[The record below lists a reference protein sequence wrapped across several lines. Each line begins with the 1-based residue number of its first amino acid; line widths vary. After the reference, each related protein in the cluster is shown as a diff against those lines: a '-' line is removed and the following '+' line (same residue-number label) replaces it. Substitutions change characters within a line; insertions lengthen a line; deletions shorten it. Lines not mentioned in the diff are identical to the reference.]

1 MNVFCVNKS
10 HKDFKKLSKELD
22 IHEDQL
28 NDIIYKYENDNQVD
42 TFPSK
47 EYIENQL
54 RGDNPVTSQD
64 QYGIWLNKYSEPK
77 VFDSKEEANSYI
89 EEAKRFFPA
98 KEAIV
103 IKRKVNGQ
111 IEVTIGKPYVVET
124 NIASLLSRSFNSRIN
139 ILTPKRFILAGR
151 EGYKF
156 SEYLKKSRG
165 VYPKTF
171 KTWYN
176 GQQVTL
182 EKSNTN
188 KRSRKYN
195 VLGVNGEVIAEK
207 LPLYT
212 EEEYKTLQKRIAEN
226 RNKFKPYREGRS
238 LQFKAF
244 LSKPSKGLFKYA
256 AKTWLSEALE
266 TSGIPIDY
274 KIIDSFI
281 EKFSDSFWENVVT
294 YILNPRYN
302 MGRSMKDGIFG
313 EMTTLDPTFSG
324 WVWNPTIP
332 KQGLIEELEKRFN
345 IKIDGKELFGVSINR
360 ALKYN
365 DLKKS
370 LIKYLRNKLHF
381 TENQCIEAYA
391 KIKDLTV
398 EEAKKYIQ
406 QIKNEQFE
414 DSSIGNSRILD
425 EVRSAPLI
433 LAFEEIQDSYDK
445 KFEDYLKQKGI
456 KIPKGVANIIFNREI
471 FAGEDTRVNRLATI
485 FHEPFHALE
494 ILAGNTPQMQKIYTT
509 LAALLSTKYG
519 KELLD
524 SIEKFNTVYKTE
536 DLNSEILA
544 NIFSLIMLPEEYRKS
559 FVNQNENNEF
569 LGVHIA
575 KKINELWSRPSTQ
588 KYLATTTTKEE
599 KFVLN
604 TVTTEEKEVL
614 PLLKRIWNDLID
626 ILKEYFHFV
635 DESLKFAVKT
645 KYITNNVV
653 KLVPTEKITFV
664 EKEKINEDLIQFKEA
679 LNSLTSLLQEISG
692 IEVTEE
698 TKLRESSSF
707 ASASESLS
715 KHKQYAEREAFN
727 KQLGEEN
734 TRTDIE
740 KALNNWFEWGKEHI
754 KFDEASH
761 IYYIDGKPVD
771 FSVTVYY
778 ESIYGKPNIK
788 GDYSH
793 SSAIGKTMDNF
804 YRDYFKGEDV
814 LSKDYPNL
822 NQKRKKEALVD
833 VRRLES
839 YLDKKFGVDNS
850 GKKKYKVI
858 TTEFPLAARINTPI
872 GEQTIAGTMDML
884 VIDSEGNLHIFD
896 FKAKTNT
903 IDQWNNRRNYTA
915 QLNLYKALLESINP
929 VFKGKVKSLS
939 LIWLSTFYPGIRSA
953 NYTTFKNGSVIVSD
967 GTYNN
972 VPLSEYKH
980 FMTPR
985 LSEEDSKAIIELGI
999 KEDIQGI
1006 KPSSVIPLIQKQQQH
1021 SLTSPETNVSQTQQQ
1036 VKLIQTQQEQRAQA
1050 TETQKTTEEQ
1060 IKPKQE
1066 QTETASNQTL
1076 SKEAQKHINRCQ
1088 VYKKQVEELS
1098 KSFKKSEIQTLS
1110 TSIANRVSSIISE
1123 IEENPNLI
1131 KDYFNLERS
1140 ELSETP
1146 TREEIINKIGIDNLY
1161 KAIANKYFG
1170 NVKSFSKR
1178 GKAIK
1183 IQRNFQILMLLSNP
1197 ILSKNEGI
1205 QVDFNFTKKDV
1216 EQILDS
1222 FDENDEANENSATS
1236 QESWQNNIRTVSVEN
1251 MMLPKIR
1258 RLLSNLPLIKNG
1270 EQIKDEWGIPQ
1281 TVSLREAIGTILN
1294 AIGGKARDHK
1304 QMASLLTQYI
1314 EDSKNTWL
1322 QPIVDIL
1329 NDTTGKYETEQSL
1342 LYKDF
1347 CKNSLKFSVSGKD
1360 FISHVI
1366 DSKQDYAISRIKQTF
1381 GSKLWLL
1388 QNKTDNKVNR
1398 EGLNKLSELATV
1410 NKLKTKEGIKQLY
1423 EAFGIYLSN
1432 IDAERITSLER
1443 EESLVSTL
1451 KSIVTILQ
1459 KVNEE
1464 FTPFDR
1470 NSDSGISSYLHT
1482 LLEPYVKITSE
1493 GFTSTVVSE
1502 GKRYQQFVLPSFLS
1516 KFNSIIQNSSEE
1528 ELVNWMMNTYGNVE
1542 WYKLSNTNTEDVQE
1556 SVADGW
1562 RNPILQLLAT
1572 DPNFRKNFDWTQSL
1586 GYREEKL
1593 YQFMRTMSPLQ
1604 CFKMQLNMFNA
1615 TDGRKGDVIPAWYAV
1630 PLMANKPSAEFMKLN
1645 RYRGDNYKATILGL
1659 LAPMF
1664 IKEVYRI
1671 KLVRDRKNFIKEHPE
1686 KEIQNFDERGDK
1698 FCNFEMFNDVSES
1711 SKKTIEDF
1719 IEGKA
1724 SVEEL
1729 SNMFNS
1735 EMTKY
1740 LDSRVITNS
1749 RLFGVQSTTLENFYW
1764 NNFLAKMSMEDLFLG
1779 DSAFYKNVVD
1789 KVKRSLQLHSSGQRP
1804 NTSATWNKKPVSD
1817 GKHRT
1822 IVLSSFD
1829 KIKSNI
1835 ISNLKEVFVKKATQ
1849 FTGEE
1854 RNAFEAYANSIIQQ
1868 YEEVDVTDGQA
1879 YTTISGYRKKAIM
1892 FGKWS
1897 KEAEDVYNRLK
1908 NGEFNLSDLKQIF
1921 QPLKPFQYSQTNT
1934 DLSNNGQIASNVSN
1948 TLVPSQYKTAEYLLI
1963 MADALLQGNTKNN
1976 ILKTITD
1983 IIEDTHSDD
1992 ALDGIDTVLFD
2003 SSVKEGN
2010 NAVIDISTLI
2020 KEGKTAGEI
2029 KTEINNKILGYKQDA
2044 NNPYVKVTP
2053 FEDYMIQQELPP
2065 HFKDHYQSF
2074 PTQARYL
2081 AITDLLSTFNGD
2093 EVLFTIGDKS
2103 YTVKELQQE
2112 WEKVWKE
2119 EVDYGTDKLL
2129 KELAITSGNKAERN
2143 VRLSKL
2149 LINSLL
2155 DSSKMNMETF
2165 ESILVDENGEFQMP
2179 IDDPALATTVMPL
2192 IFSAVKSRV
2201 NKQTAAGGPIVQVS
2215 SFGTSK
2221 KLNIRFKDKLGKLL
2235 PTREVWENSKNKSHE
2250 SYDDFIKENQAGVA
2264 YMEVYASVPSDEI
2277 FNAFRDKKGNIDSNA
2292 INRVNPGL
2300 LEMIGVRIPTEGKL
2314 SMWPMKIV
2322 GFLPSEAGEAIMLPE
2337 EITKITG
2344 SDFDSD
2350 KQYIIRK
2357 ALSVVERTAENKK
2370 EKVINYIL
2378 EQNKNYTR
2386 EFVEKAYD
2394 EYMENPENYKDAEDV
2409 HWEVENALSKSH
2421 IKYAARAI
2429 GDHNKRRNHIFDMMM
2444 AVLQHESVADQ
2455 LLTPQGFEQL
2465 KDLAAEINGVSDFSE
2480 LQNDPTNLTD
2490 LATYL
2495 NYYNLNKEGGQMLGI
2510 FASQKIAHAILS
2522 MDNYHL
2528 LISGLEKTPFKL
2540 GGQVYK
2546 GLIAI
2551 DPQYNKEGTLIGEI
2565 LGSCVGASAD
2575 VTKDPVLPYLGIN
2588 SYNINVFI
2596 TGVRL
2601 GIPLKPLVQ
2610 LLNHPVLKSLY
2621 AKKNNGETKSLKSL
2635 VSKELNEQ
2643 LKKAGFEREGRN
2655 SEMFMSK
2662 DALETDLTALNAF
2675 LTLIYCSE
2683 TVDALSKKTR
2693 LNSTTDSATVG
2704 PYFGDF
2710 LYKDKVLSNQVPEV
2724 YDEEGN
2730 FVDANDTFY
2739 KNHPMLEALYNA
2751 FPIIKKI
2758 FKDTSLG
2765 SQLNTILEEGLRT
2778 TGVEILKNQGLATKF
2793 IKFYQSQLLFYLNQ
2807 SDPNKGISI
2816 KKVADGYYDTFAKNF
2831 NKIKESYKDNQLI
2844 KTIEIETNNNTGET
2858 TLLIPNLDDLG
2869 REEVNA
2875 LRAAWEDLAVEAPEV
2890 ARDLF
2895 EWNAV
2900 KGGLTFNPNTFVH
2913 LAGNN
2918 VRSLIPGYKE
2928 AFAGNAD
2935 FNISR
2940 IYDDFIV
2947 KYWRQLMLPR
2957 LTPKIIA
2964 EKSYKYVTDG
2974 EYLYKL
2980 NDSGEYREVNTNIP
2994 VYQQLS
3000 ELMDENKSESQ
3011 EGMDYQDD
3019 VYQQEDTE
3027 ISDNAIAIDALDS
3040 SIREERS
3047 NYQKYNKDVKDH
3059 IEMTEEEKENLN
3071 DELDEYC

>member
-28 NDIIYKYENDNQVD
+28 DDIIYKYENDNQVD
-42 TFPSK
+42 AFPSK
-47 EYIENQL
+47 EYIENVL
-54 RGDNPVTSQD
+54 RGDNPITSQD

-89 EEAKRFFPA
+89 EEAKRFFPG

-103 IKRKVNGQ
+103 VKTKNNGQ
-111 IEVTIGKPYVVET
+111 LEISVGRPYVVET

-139 ILTPKRFILAGR
+139 ILTPKRFILVGR
-151 EGYKF
+151 EGYNF

-182 EKSNTN
+182 EKANTN

-226 RNKFKPYREGRS
+226 KNKFKPYREGRS
-238 LQFKAF
+238 IQFKAF

-274 KIIDSFI
+274 KIIDFFV

-313 EMTTLDPTFSG
+313 EMTTLDPTSSG

-345 IKIDGKELFGVSINR
+345 VKIDGKELFGVSLNR

-370 LIKYLRNKLHF
+370 LIGYLRTKVHF

-406 QIKNEQFE
+406 QIKKEQFE
-414 DSSIGNSRILD
+414 DSSIENSRIL
-425 EVRSAPLI
+425 EGVSIAPII
-433 LAFEEIQDSYDK
+433 LAFDEIQDSYNK

-509 LAALLSTKYG
+509 LADLLSTKYG

-524 SIEKFNTVYKTE
+524 SIEKFNTVYRTE

-559 FVNQNENNEF
+559 FINQNENNEF

-588 KYLATTTTKEE
+588 KYLAATTTKEE

-604 TVTTEEKEVL
+604 TVTTEEQEVL

-626 ILKEYFHFV
+626 ALKEYFRFV

-645 KYITNNVV
+645 KYITNSVV

-679 LNSLTSLLQEISG
+679 LDSLMSLLQEISG
-692 IEVTEE
+692 IEVTED
-698 TKLRESSSF
+698 TKLREPSSF
-707 ASASESLS
+707 ASASESLVQEQRQQPLPGPEI
-715 KHKQYAEREAFN
+715 KINIYAGTGENADLSNFATRPFTFQRRTFTSVEQAFQIA
-727 KQLGEEN
+727 KL
-734 TRTDIE
+734 
-740 KALNNWFEWGKEHI
+740 
-754 KFDEASH
+754 
-761 IYYIDGKPVD
+761 
-771 FSVTVYY
+771 
-778 ESIYGKPNIK
+778 
-788 GDYSH
+788 
-793 SSAIGKTMDNF
+793 
-804 YRDYFKGEDV
+804 
-814 LSKDYPNL
+814 
-822 NQKRKKEALVD
+822 EALKAQLVFFGSAPAKTAASKIDNLLEALKNSSTGAEAKKLGDTIITSRSQD
-833 VRRLES
+833 VKDIIDMFFAKGGAWDKLSLKAMKMLIKASFEQNTQALQRL
-839 YLDKKFGVDNS
+839 LATGNATLTHTQDK
-850 GKKKYKVI
+850 GKWG
-858 TTEFPLAARINTPI
+858 TEFPRLLMEVREELRGQKT
-872 GEQTIAGTMDML
+872 
-884 VIDSEGNLHIFD
+884 
-896 FKAKTNT
+896 KA
-903 IDQWNNRRNYTA
+903 
-915 QLNLYKALLESINP
+915 SI
-929 VFKGKVKSLS
+929 
-939 LIWLSTFYPGIRSA
+939 
-953 NYTTFKNGSVIVSD
+953 
-967 GTYNN
+967 
-972 VPLSEYKH
+972 
-980 FMTPR
+980 
-985 LSEEDSKAIIELGI
+985 
-999 KEDIQGI
+999 
-1006 KPSSVIPLIQKQQQH
+1006 
-1021 SLTSPETNVSQTQQQ
+1021 SQIQQQ
-1036 VKLIQTQQEQRAQA
+1036 VKPIQTQQEQNAQA
-1050 TETQKTTEEQ
+1050 TETQKTIEEQ
-1060 IKPKQE
+1060 VKPKQD
-1066 QTETASNQTL
+1066 ETASNQTL
-1076 SKEAQKHINRCQ
+1076 SKEAQRHINRCQ
-1088 VYKKQVEELS
+1088 VYKKQVDELS
-1098 KSFKKSEIQTLS
+1098 QSFKKSEIQTLS

-1123 IEENPNLI
+1123 LEENPNLI

-1161 KAIANKYFG
+1161 RAIANKYFG
-1170 NVKSFSKR
+1170 NVQGFLKR

-1216 EQILDS
+1216 EEILDS
-1222 FDENDEANENSATS
+1222 FNENDEANENSATS

-1294 AIGGKARDHK
+1294 AIGGKAKDHK
-1304 QMASLLTQYI
+1304 KMASLLTQYI

-1366 DSKQDYAISRIKQTF
+1366 DSKQDYAFSRIKQTF
-1381 GSKLWLL
+1381 GSKLWVL
-1388 QNKTDNKVNR
+1388 QNKTDNKVNK
-1398 EGLNKLSELATV
+1398 EELNKLLELATV

-1432 IDAERITSLER
+1432 LDAERIVSLGR
-1443 EESLVSTL
+1443 EESLVTTIRSIYAVL
-1451 KSIVTILQ
+1451 KE
-1459 KVNEE
+1459 VNEE

-1528 ELVNWMMNTYGNVE
+1528 DLVNWMMNTYGNVE
-1542 WYKLSNTNTEDVQE
+1542 WYKLSDTNDTEDIQG

-1593 YQFMRTMSPLQ
+1593 YQFMKTMSPLQ

-1615 TDGRKGDVIPAWYAV
+1615 TDGRKGDIIPAWYAV
-1630 PLMANKPSAEFMKLN
+1630 PLMANKPSAEFIKLN

-1686 KEIQNFDERGDK
+1686 KEIQNFDKRGDK

-1711 SKKTIEDF
+1711 SKKIIEDF

-1740 LDSRVITNS
+1740 LDSRVTTNS
-1749 RLFGVQSTTLENFYW
+1749 MLLSIQSTALENFYW

-1789 KVKRSLQLHSSGQRP
+1789 KVKRALQLHSSGQRP
-1804 NTSATWNKKPVSD
+1804 NTSATWNKKLVSD
-1817 GKHRT
+1817 GKHRA
-1822 IVLSSFD
+1822 IVLSSF
-1829 KIKSNI
+1829 KEIKSNI
-1835 ISNLKEVFVKKATQ
+1835 ISNLKEVFAKRAAQ
-1849 FTGEE
+1849 FTGED
-1854 RNAFEAYANSIIQQ
+1854 RNAFEAYADSIIKQ

-1897 KEAEDVYNRLK
+1897 REAEEVYNKLK
-1908 NGEFNLSDLKQIF
+1908 NGEVNLSVLKQIF

-1934 DLSNNGQIASNVSN
+1934 DLSNNGQIASNVSS

-1963 MADALLQGNTKNN
+1963 MADALLQGKEKNN
-1976 ILKTITD
+1976 ILKAITD
-1983 IIEDTHSDD
+1983 LIEDTHSGD

-2010 NAVIDISTLI
+2010 SAVIDISTLI

-2029 KTEINNKILGYKQDA
+2029 KTEINNKIFGYKQND

-2081 AITDLLSTFNGD
+2081 AITDLLSNFNGE

-2129 KELAITSGNKAERN
+2129 KELAINSGNKAERN

-2149 LINSLL
+2149 LVNSLL

-2221 KLNIRFKDKLGKLL
+2221 KLNIRFKDKSGKLL
-2235 PTREVWENSKNKSHE
+2235 LTREGWENSKNKSHE
-2250 SYDDFIKENQAGVA
+2250 SYDDYIKENQAGVA
-2264 YMEVYASVPSDEI
+2264 YMEVYASVPSEEI
-2277 FNAFRDKKGNIDSNA
+2277 FNTFRDKKGNIDINA

-2370 EKVINYIL
+2370 EKVMNYLL

-2409 HWEVENALSKSH
+2409 HWEVENALGKSH

-2510 FASQKIAHAILS
+2510 FASQKIAHAVLS

-2546 GLIAI
+2546 GLMAI

-2610 LLNHPVLKSLY
+2610 LLNHPALKSLY

-2635 VSKELNEQ
+2635 VSKELKEQ
-2643 LKKAGFEREGRN
+2643 LEKAGFEKEGRN

-2751 FPIIKKI
+2751 FPIVKKI

-2844 KTIEIETNNNTGET
+2844 KTIKIEIDNKGEA

-2935 FNISR
+2935 FNISK

-2980 NDSGEYREVNTNIP
+2980 NDSGEYRVVNTNIP

-3000 ELMDENKSESQ
+3000 ELMDESKSESQ
-3011 EGMDYQDD
+3011 EGIEYQNDLYASEE
-3019 VYQQEDTE
+3019 VE
-3027 ISDNAIAIDALDS
+3027 ISDNSIAVDALDS
-3040 SIREERS
+3040 SIREESS
-3047 NYQKYNKDVKDH
+3047 NYQKYNKDVENH
-3059 IEMTEEEKENLN
+3059 IEMTEEEKEDLN
-3071 DELDEYC
+3071 DELDKYC

>member
-28 NDIIYKYENDNQVD
+28 NDIIFKYENDNQTD
-42 TFPSK
+42 QFPSK
-47 EYIENQL
+47 EYIENVL
-54 RGDNPVTSQD
+54 RGDNPITSQD

-77 VFDSKEEANSYI
+77 VFDSIESATSYI
-89 EEAKRFFPA
+89 EEAKSFFPA
-98 KEAIV
+98 KNAIV
-103 IKRKVNGQ
+103 VKHKLNGQREVSVGHPYNREELHETERKGQEIKEKALADGTFVKVNFYLEHEYNEKKVLSRDPFLDENVGRTFKGKDL
-111 IEVTIGKPYVVET
+111 IEVINHLRNSEYSTIVELLSSYK
-124 NIASLLSRSFNSRIN
+124 NKRGSLLSGLSIKIMSPFLNSDLRDKLFKGNRAFYDASTKTIYIRAYEDYRN
-139 ILTPKRFILAGR
+139 GDASSVILHEIMHHLTISKILG
-151 EGYKF
+151 
-156 SEYLKKSRG
+156 
-165 VYPKTF
+165 
-171 KTWYN
+171 
-176 GQQVTL
+176 
-182 EKSNTN
+182 N
-188 KRSRKYN
+188 KE
-195 VLGVNGEVIAEK
+195 L
-207 LPLYT
+207 
-212 EEEYKTLQKRIAEN
+212 
-226 RNKFKPYREGRS
+226 RNKF
-238 LQFKAF
+238 
-244 LSKPSKGLFKYA
+244 
-256 AKTWLSEALE
+256 
-266 TSGIPIDY
+266 
-274 KIIDSFI
+274 
-281 EKFSDSFWENVVT
+281 EN
-294 YILNPRYN
+294 IL
-302 MGRSMKDGIFG
+302 K
-313 EMTTLDPTFSG
+313 
-324 WVWNPTIP
+324 
-332 KQGLIEELEKRFN
+332 
-345 IKIDGKELFGVSINR
+345 
-360 ALKYN
+360 KYN
-365 DLKKS
+365 DNVDYPYRYSETRYKNHYLEEFIADIWSNRETIERLKNITVDEKNS
-370 LIKYLRNKLHF
+370 LWDTIKEFFNTLFSKLF
-381 TENQCIEAYA
+381 
-391 KIKDLTV
+391 
-398 EEAKKYIQ
+398 
-406 QIKNEQFE
+406 
-414 DSSIGNSRILD
+414 S
-425 EVRSAPLI
+425 
-433 LAFEEIQDSYDK
+433 
-445 KFEDYLKQKGI
+445 GI
-456 KIPKGVANIIFNREI
+456 KENSLFVEASIELNN
-471 FAGEDTRVNRLATI
+471 
-485 FHEPFHALE
+485 
-494 ILAGNTPQMQKIYTT
+494 
-509 LAALLSTKYG
+509 
-519 KELLD
+519 LLD
-524 SIEKFNTVYKTE
+524 STE
-536 DLNSEILA
+536 
-544 NIFSLIMLPEEYRKS
+544 
-559 FVNQNENNEF
+559 
-569 LGVHIA
+569 
-575 KKINELWSRPSTQ
+575 
-588 KYLATTTTKEE
+588 
-599 KFVLN
+599 
-604 TVTTEEKEVL
+604 
-614 PLLKRIWNDLID
+614 
-626 ILKEYFHFV
+626 
-635 DESLKFAVKT
+635 
-645 KYITNNVV
+645 
-653 KLVPTEKITFV
+653 
-664 EKEKINEDLIQFKEA
+664 
-679 LNSLTSLLQEISG
+679 
-692 IEVTEE
+692 
-698 TKLRESSSF
+698 
-707 ASASESLS
+707 
-715 KHKQYAEREAFN
+715 
-727 KQLGEEN
+727 
-734 TRTDIE
+734 
-740 KALNNWFEWGKEHI
+740 
-754 KFDEASH
+754 
-761 IYYIDGKPVD
+761 
-771 FSVTVYY
+771 
-778 ESIYGKPNIK
+778 
-788 GDYSH
+788 
-793 SSAIGKTMDNF
+793 
-804 YRDYFKGEDV
+804 
-814 LSKDYPNL
+814 
-822 NQKRKKEALVD
+822 
-833 VRRLES
+833 
-839 YLDKKFGVDNS
+839 
-850 GKKKYKVI
+850 
-858 TTEFPLAARINTPI
+858 
-872 GEQTIAGTMDML
+872 
-884 VIDSEGNLHIFD
+884 
-896 FKAKTNT
+896 
-903 IDQWNNRRNYTA
+903 
-915 QLNLYKALLESINP
+915 LLES
-929 VFKGKVKSLS
+929 
-939 LIWLSTFYPGIRSA
+939 
-953 NYTTFKNGSVIVSD
+953 
-967 GTYNN
+967 
-972 VPLSEYKH
+972 
-980 FMTPR
+980 
-985 LSEEDSKAIIELGI
+985 
-999 KEDIQGI
+999 KERYYETEA
-1006 KPSSVIPLIQKQQQH
+1006 QQQ
-1021 SLTSPETNVSQTQQQ
+1021 
-1036 VKLIQTQQEQRAQA
+1036 I
-1050 TETQKTTEEQ
+1050 TEENQ
-1060 IKPKQE
+1060 
-1066 QTETASNQTL
+1066 TASNAKL

-1098 KSFKKSEIQTLS
+1098 KSFKKSEIQILS

-1140 ELSETP
+1140 ELSEIP

-1216 EQILDS
+1216 EQVLAS
-1222 FDENDEANENSATS
+1222 FDENEEANENNATS

-1294 AIGGKARDHK
+1294 AIGGKAKDHK

-1366 DSKQDYAISRIKQTF
+1366 DSKQDYAFSRIKQTF
-1381 GSKLWLL
+1381 GSKLWVL
-1388 QNKTDNKVNR
+1388 QNKTDNKVNK
-1398 EGLNKLSELATV
+1398 EELNKLLELATV

-1432 IDAERITSLER
+1432 LDAERIVSLGR
-1443 EESLVSTL
+1443 EESLVTTIRSIYAVL
-1451 KSIVTILQ
+1451 KE
-1459 KVNEE
+1459 VNEE

-1542 WYKLSNTNTEDVQE
+1542 WYKLSDTNDEDVQG

-1615 TDGRKGDVIPAWYAV
+1615 TDGRKGDIIPAWYAV
-1630 PLMANKPSAEFMKLN
+1630 PLMANKPSAEFIKLN

-1686 KEIQNFDERGDK
+1686 KEIQNFDKRGDK

-1711 SKKTIEDF
+1711 SKKIIEDF

-1740 LDSRVITNS
+1740 LDSRVTTNS
-1749 RLFGVQSTTLENFYW
+1749 MLLSIQSTALENFYW

-1817 GKHRT
+1817 GKHRA
-1822 IVLSSFD
+1822 IVLSSFNE
-1829 KIKSNI
+1829 IKSNI
-1835 ISNLKEVFVKKATQ
+1835 ISNLREVFAKRAAQ
-1849 FTGEE
+1849 FTGED
-1854 RNAFEAYANSIIQQ
+1854 RNAFEAYADSIIKQ

-1879 YTTISGYRKKAIM
+1879 YTTISGYRKKAVM

-1897 KEAEDVYNRLK
+1897 KEAEEVYNRLK
-1908 NGEFNLSDLKQIF
+1908 NGEVNLSDLKQIF

-1934 DLSNNGQIASNVSN
+1934 DLSNNGQIASNVSS

-1963 MADALLQGNTKNN
+1963 IADALLQGKEKNN
-1976 ILKTITD
+1976 ILKAITD
-1983 IIEDTHSDD
+1983 IIEDTHSGD

-2029 KTEINNKILGYKQDA
+2029 KTEINNKIFGYKQNA

-2081 AITDLLSTFNGD
+2081 AITDLLSNFNGE

-2149 LINSLL
+2149 LVNSLL

-2201 NKQTAAGGPIVQVS
+2201 NKQTASGGPIVQVS

-2221 KLNIRFKDKLGKLL
+2221 KLNIRFKDKSGKLL
-2235 PTREVWENSKNKSHE
+2235 PTREGWENSKNKSHE

-2277 FNAFRDKKGNIDSNA
+2277 FNAFRDKKGNIDINA

-2370 EKVINYIL
+2370 EKVINYLL

-2394 EYMENPENYKDAEDV
+2394 EYMENPENYKDSEDV

-2465 KDLAAEINGVSDFSE
+2465 KTLAAEINGVSDFSE

-2510 FASQKIAHAILS
+2510 FASQKIAHAVLS
-2522 MDNYHL
+2522 MDNYYL

-2540 GGQVYK
+2540 GGQVYR

-2610 LLNHPVLKSLY
+2610 LLNHPALKALY
-2621 AKKNNGETKSLKSL
+2621 AEKSSGETKSLKSL
-2635 VSKELNEQ
+2635 VSKELKEQ
-2643 LKKAGFEREGRN
+2643 LEKAGFEKEGRN

-2758 FKDTSLG
+2758 FKNTSLG
-2765 SQLNTILEEGLRT
+2765 NQLNVILEEGLRT

-2875 LRAAWEDLAVEAPEV
+2875 LRAAWEDLAVDAPEV

-2980 NDSGEYREVNTNIP
+2980 NDSGEYRVVNTNIP

-3000 ELMDENKSESQ
+3000 ELMDESKSESQ
-3011 EGMDYQDD
+3011 EGRDYQDD
-3019 VYQQEDTE
+3019 IYRQEDIE
-3027 ISDNAIAIDALDS
+3027 ILDNAIALDALEKGNETDTS
-3040 SIREERS
+3040 DTSD
-3047 NYQKYNKDVKDH
+3047 YQKLNEQAGQH
-3059 IEMTEEEKENLN
+3059 IPLTKEEKDNIVEDLKG
-3071 DELDEYC
+3071 YCTVKKNHER

>member
-54 RGDNPVTSQD
+54 RGDNQVTSQD

-89 EEAKRFFPA
+89 EEAKRLFPA

-103 IKRKVNGQ
+103 TKRKVNGQ
-111 IEVTIGKPYVVET
+111 IEVTIGRPYDKNDITSQLMHHLNTYEGIEVGNSTELGNYLQENGYTSIQEAIEAEKEMQEIKAKAIANSTFMKVPNGKSTNLNERQWLQVRTKNFIRWFGDWINDPANASKVVDENGEPLVVYHGSKVT
-124 NIASLLSRSFNSRIN
+124 DIRIFKKDDYNSGYYFTSDINYAKSKFGNEIYQIFLNIKNPLDLR
-139 ILTPKRFILAGR
+139 LTYNKDEGGAAYYKGR
-151 EGYKF
+151 KLNLHEQAEMELNHKNVDSGAPYYMKEGY
-156 SEYLKKSRG
+156 
-165 VYPKTF
+165 
-171 KTWYN
+171 
-176 GQQVTL
+176 
-182 EKSNTN
+182 
-188 KRSRKYN
+188 
-195 VLGVNGEVIAEK
+195 
-207 LPLYT
+207 
-212 EEEYKTLQKRIAEN
+212 
-226 RNKFKPYREGRS
+226 
-238 LQFKAF
+238 
-244 LSKPSKGLFKYA
+244 
-256 AKTWLSEALE
+256 
-266 TSGIPIDY
+266 
-274 KIIDSFI
+274 
-281 EKFSDSFWENVVT
+281 
-294 YILNPRYN
+294 
-302 MGRSMKDGIFG
+302 DGIFG
-313 EMTTLDPTFSG
+313 NDSVDTAVNGEEQIASEGTEYV
-324 WVWNPTIP
+324 VWNPNQIKSATDNNGMFSTENDDIQMFIGKKARTKFAAKEHGVTIQTEALNITGNKFKNSLYRGQGYAPVIDAEGNLHLHTNYDSLSKLKTLSFDSTIEGAEHYGNRSARHPYIIEIDEDFLDTILPKEDYDRDKVNRGESFRYNEEFNEVRLSFKDELIIP
-332 KQGLIEELEKRFN
+332 KGKFNITQTNETLRLEDFDDIMSSIGWLQSLEERSEIEEYNGASELTGRIHENDLKSLGKALKNTLGTYKGYDVITILYDVLALQNDVPGSPIGPSNQYKEFINKGLIE
-345 IKIDGKELFGVSINR
+345 
-360 ALKYN
+360 
-365 DLKKS
+365 
-370 LIKYLRNKLHF
+370 
-381 TENQCIEAYA
+381 
-391 KIKDLTV
+391 
-398 EEAKKYIQ
+398 
-406 QIKNEQFE
+406 
-414 DSSIGNSRILD
+414 
-425 EVRSAPLI
+425 
-433 LAFEEIQDSYDK
+433 
-445 KFEDYLKQKGI
+445 
-456 KIPKGVANIIFNREI
+456 
-471 FAGEDTRVNRLATI
+471 
-485 FHEPFHALE
+485 
-494 ILAGNTPQMQKIYTT
+494 
-509 LAALLSTKYG
+509 
-519 KELLD
+519 
-524 SIEKFNTVYKTE
+524 TE
-536 DLNSEILA
+536 DLNGYTYYRPSKALIEHLTKKLGLRKTSKTSQSIFPQSSSTPSTPPTPFAHFAPSNDYGDLPFFRTPQGEIYGFVGKDNKIYLDEHIISPEHPIHEYTHLWDRVVAKRNPKLWKRGIELMKKTSLWKQYANDPNYGLKWKATEGMTTERFEDLVASEVHARLVGKEGEALLTQLA
-544 NIFSLIMLPEEYRKS
+544 KEKGSKNIIEKLKSWLLDVWRELKSTFSNWSQEDINKLTLEDFNNMTLRDFVNKVNLDTNSLQRSLNEEY
-559 FVNQNENNEF
+559 
-569 LGVHIA
+569 
-575 KKINELWSRPSTQ
+575 
-588 KYLATTTTKEE
+588 
-599 KFVLN
+599 
-604 TVTTEEKEVL
+604 
-614 PLLKRIWNDLID
+614 
-626 ILKEYFHFV
+626 
-635 DESLKFAVKT
+635 
-645 KYITNNVV
+645 
-653 KLVPTEKITFV
+653 
-664 EKEKINEDLIQFKEA
+664 
-679 LNSLTSLLQEISG
+679 
-692 IEVTEE
+692 
-698 TKLRESSSF
+698 
-707 ASASESLS
+707 
-715 KHKQYAEREAFN
+715 YAEREDFN

-734 TRTDIE
+734 TRTDTE
-740 KALNNWFEWGKEHI
+740 KALNNWFEWGKE
-754 KFDEASH
+754 
-761 IYYIDGKPVD
+761 
-771 FSVTVYY
+771 
-778 ESIYGKPNIK
+778 
-788 GDYSH
+788 
-793 SSAIGKTMDNF
+793 
-804 YRDYFKGEDV
+804 
-814 LSKDYPNL
+814 
-822 NQKRKKEALVD
+822 
-833 VRRLES
+833 
-839 YLDKKFGVDNS
+839 
-850 GKKKYKVI
+850 
-858 TTEFPLAARINTPI
+858 
-872 GEQTIAGTMDML
+872 
-884 VIDSEGNLHIFD
+884 
-896 FKAKTNT
+896 
-903 IDQWNNRRNYTA
+903 
-915 QLNLYKALLESINP
+915 
-929 VFKGKVKSLS
+929 
-939 LIWLSTFYPGIRSA
+939 
-953 NYTTFKNGSVIVSD
+953 
-967 GTYNN
+967 
-972 VPLSEYKH
+972 
-980 FMTPR
+980 
-985 LSEEDSKAIIELGI
+985 
-999 KEDIQGI
+999 
-1006 KPSSVIPLIQKQQQH
+1006 
-1021 SLTSPETNVSQTQQQ
+1021 
-1036 VKLIQTQQEQRAQA
+1036 QA
-1050 TETQKTTEEQ
+1050 
-1060 IKPKQE
+1060 
-1066 QTETASNQTL
+1066 ETASNQTL

-1161 KAIANKYFG
+1161 RAIANKYFG
-1170 NVKSFSKR
+1170 NVKSFSKK
-1178 GKAIK
+1178 GKVIK

-1216 EQILDS
+1216 EYVLAS

-1294 AIGGKARDHK
+1294 AIGGKAKDHK

-1366 DSKQDYAISRIKQTF
+1366 DSKQDYAFSRIKQTF
-1381 GSKLWLL
+1381 GSKLWVL
-1388 QNKTDNKVNR
+1388 QNKTDNKVNK
-1398 EGLNKLSELATV
+1398 EELNKLLELATV

-1432 IDAERITSLER
+1432 LDAERIVSLGR
-1443 EESLVSTL
+1443 EESLVTTIRSIYVIL
-1451 KSIVTILQ
+1451 KE
-1459 KVNEE
+1459 VNEE

-1528 ELVNWMMNTYGNVE
+1528 DLVNWMMNTYGNVE
-1542 WYKLSNTNTEDVQE
+1542 WYKLSDTNDTEDIQG

-1615 TDGRKGDVIPAWYAV
+1615 TDGRKGDIIPAWYAV
-1630 PLMANKPSAEFMKLN
+1630 PLMANKPSAEFIKLN

-1671 KLVRDRKNFIKEHPE
+1671 KLVRDRKNYIKEHPE
-1686 KEIQNFDERGDK
+1686 KEIQNFDKRGDK

-1711 SKKTIEDF
+1711 SKKIIEDF

-1740 LDSRVITNS
+1740 LDSRVTTNS
-1749 RLFGVQSTTLENFYW
+1749 MLLSIQSTALENFYW

-1789 KVKRSLQLHSSGQRP
+1789 KVKRALQLHSSGQRP

-1817 GKHRT
+1817 GKHRA
-1822 IVLSSFD
+1822 IVLSSF
-1829 KIKSNI
+1829 KEIKSNI
-1835 ISNLKEVFVKKATQ
+1835 ISNLKEVFAKRAAQ
-1849 FTGEE
+1849 FTGED
-1854 RNAFEAYANSIIQQ
+1854 RNAFEAYADSIIKQ

-1897 KEAEDVYNRLK
+1897 REAEEVYNRLK
-1908 NGEFNLSDLKQIF
+1908 NGEVNLSVLKQAF
-1921 QPLKPFQYSQTNT
+1921 PPLKPFQYSQTKI
-1934 DLSNNGQIASNVSN
+1934 DLSNNGNNGQIASNVSS

-1963 MADALLQGNTKNN
+1963 MADALLQGNEKNN
-1976 ILKTITD
+1976 ILKAITD
-1983 IIEDTHSDD
+1983 IIEDTHNGEGDD
-1992 ALDGIDTVLFD
+1992 YKKGIDTVLFD

-2010 NAVIDISTLI
+2010 SAVIDISTLI
-2020 KEGKTAGEI
+2020 KEGKTAGDI
-2029 KTEINNKILGYKQDA
+2029 KTEINNKISGYKQDA

-2081 AITDLLSTFNGD
+2081 AITDLLSNFNGE

-2112 WEKVWKE
+2112 WEKTWKE

-2149 LINSLL
+2149 LVNSLL

-2221 KLNIRFKDKLGKLL
+2221 KLNIRFKDKSGKLL
-2235 PTREVWENSKNKSHE
+2235 PTREGWENSKNKSHK
-2250 SYDDFIKENQAGVA
+2250 SYNDFIKENQAGVA

-2277 FNAFRDKKGNIDSNA
+2277 FNAFRDKKGNIDINA

-2322 GFLPSEAGEAIMLPE
+2322 GFLPYEAGEAIMLPE

-2370 EKVINYIL
+2370 EKVINYLL

-2394 EYMENPENYKDAEDV
+2394 EYMENPENYKDSEDV

-2465 KDLAAEINGVSDFSE
+2465 KTLAAEINGVSDFSE

-2510 FASQKIAHAILS
+2510 FASQKIAHAVLS

-2540 GGQVYK
+2540 GGQVYR

-2610 LLNHPVLKSLY
+2610 LLNHPALKALY

-2635 VSKELNEQ
+2635 VSKELNKQ
-2643 LKKAGFEREGRN
+2643 LEKAGFEKEGRN

-2765 SQLNTILEEGLRT
+2765 NQLNVILEEGLRT

-2844 KTIEIETNNNTGET
+2844 KTIKIEIDNKGEA

-2875 LRAAWEDLAVEAPEV
+2875 LRAAWEDLAVDAPEV

-2928 AFAGNAD
+2928 AFDGNAD
-2935 FNISR
+2935 FNISK

-2957 LTPKIIA
+2957 LTPKIKA
-2964 EKSYKYVTDG
+2964 EKSYKYVTYKG
-2974 EYLYKL
+2974 FLYKL
-2980 NDSGEYREVNTNIP
+2980 NDSGEYMEVNTNIP

-3011 EGMDYQDD
+3011 EGIEYQNDLYASEE
-3019 VYQQEDTE
+3019 VE
-3027 ISDNAIAIDALDS
+3027 ISDNSIAVDALDS
-3040 SIREERS
+3040 SIREESS
-3047 NYQKYNKDVKDH
+3047 NYQKYNKDVENH
-3059 IEMTEEEKENLN
+3059 IEMTEEEKEDLN
-3071 DELDEYC
+3071 DELDKYC

>member
-77 VFDSKEEANSYI
+77 VFDSKEEATSYI
-89 EEAKRFFPA
+89 EEAKSFFPA
-98 KEAIV
+98 KNAIV
-103 IKRKVNGQ
+103 VKTKNNGQ
-111 IEVTIGKPYVVET
+111 LEISVGKPYVVET

-151 EGYKF
+151 EGYNF
-156 SEYLKKSRG
+156 SEYLRKSRG

-188 KRSRKYN
+188 KRSRRYN
-195 VLGVNGEVIAEK
+195 VLGANGEVIAEK

-212 EEEYKTLQKRIAEN
+212 EEEYKTLQKRITEN
-226 RNKFKPYREGRS
+226 KNKFKPYREGKS

-274 KIIDSFI
+274 KIIDSFVD
-281 EKFSDSFWENVVT
+281 KFSDTFWENVVT

-302 MGRSMKDGIFG
+302 MGRSMKEGIFG
-313 EMTTLDPTFSG
+313 EMTTLDPTS
-324 WVWNPTIP
+324 TIP

-345 IKIDGKELFGVSINR
+345 IKIDGKELFGVPLNR

-365 DLKKS
+365 YLKKS
-370 LIKYLRNKLHF
+370 LIQYLRTKLHF

-391 KIKDLTV
+391 KIEDLTV

-406 QIKNEQFE
+406 QIKKEQFE

-425 EVRSAPLI
+425 EVSIAPLI

-524 SIEKFNTVYKTE
+524 SIEKFNTVYRTE

-559 FVNQNENNEF
+559 FINQNENNEF

-575 KKINELWSRPSTQ
+575 KKINELWSRSSTQ
-588 KYLATTTTKEE
+588 KYLAATTTKEE
-599 KFVLN
+599 KFVLS

-626 ILKEYFHFV
+626 VLKEYFRFV

-692 IEVTEE
+692 IEVTED
-698 TKLRESSSF
+698 TKLREPSSF
-707 ASASESLS
+707 ASASESLIQEQRQDKIQITES
-715 KHKQYAEREAFN
+715 TGSYAQRTRENITWSDVTLSFANDDTTAGERLTERVAN
-727 KQLGEEN
+727 EQGKYISEYLPATLDMSGIKRRVRNQVIGMKNDQSYGHRGKSLPTNNIKLNIAGNGIYTLLPKGITQEQLNDYVTEY
-734 TRTDIE
+734 I
-740 KALNNWFEWGKEHI
+740 KELI
-754 KFDEASH
+754 ANGVTISEIRSGGQTGVDEAG
-761 IYYIDGKPVD
+761 IV
-771 FSVTVYY
+771 
-778 ESIYGKPNIK
+778 
-788 GDYSH
+788 
-793 SSAIGKTMDNF
+793 
-804 YRDYFKGEDV
+804 
-814 LSKDYPNL
+814 
-822 NQKRKKEALVD
+822 
-833 VRRLES
+833 
-839 YLDKKFGVDNS
+839 
-850 GKKKYKVI
+850 
-858 TTEFPLAARINTPI
+858 AAQR
-872 GEQTIAGTMDML
+872 
-884 VIDSEGNLHIFD
+884 
-896 FKAKTNT
+896 
-903 IDQWNNRRNYTA
+903 
-915 QLNLYKALLESINP
+915 
-929 VFKGKVKSLS
+929 
-939 LIWLSTFYPGIRSA
+939 
-953 NYTTFKNGSVIVSD
+953 
-967 GTYNN
+967 
-972 VPLSEYKH
+972 
-980 FMTPR
+980 
-985 LSEEDSKAIIELGI
+985 LGI
-999 KEDIQGI
+999 
-1006 KPSSVIPLIQKQQQH
+1006 PSSVHAPKGFIFRNAEGKDISNKEAFVSRFNQTSQQAF
-1021 SLTSPETNVSQTQQQ
+1021 PGP
-1036 VKLIQTQQEQRAQA
+1036 
-1050 TETQKTTEEQ
+1050 ETQKTAEEQ
-1060 IKPKQE
+1060 VKPKQE
-1066 QTETASNQTL
+1066 QTETTSNQTL

-1098 KSFKKSEIQTLS
+1098 QSFKKSEIQTLS

-1123 IEENPNLI
+1123 LEENPNLI

-1161 KAIANKYFG
+1161 RAIANKYFG
-1170 NVKSFSKR
+1170 NVQGFLKK

-1216 EQILDS
+1216 EQILAS

-1294 AIGGKARDHK
+1294 AIGGKAKDHK
-1304 QMASLLTQYI
+1304 KMASLLTQYI

-1342 LYKDF
+1342 LFKDF
-1347 CKNSLKFSVSGKD
+1347 CKNSLKFSVSGNG
-1360 FISHVI
+1360 FVSHVI
-1366 DSKQDYAISRIKQTF
+1366 DSKQDYAFSRVKQTF
-1381 GSKLWLL
+1381 GSKLWLI
-1388 QNKTDNKVNR
+1388 QNKTDDKVNK

-1410 NKLKTKEGIKQLY
+1410 DKLKTKEGIKQLY

-1432 IDAERITSLER
+1432 LDAERIVSLGR
-1443 EESLVSTL
+1443 EESLVTTIR
-1451 KSIVTILQ
+1451 SIVTILQ

-1542 WYKLSNTNTEDVQE
+1542 WYKLSDTNKEDIQE

-1593 YQFMRTMSPLQ
+1593 YQFMKTMSPLQ

-1615 TDGRKGDVIPAWYAV
+1615 TDGRKGDIIPAWYAV
-1630 PLMANKPSAEFMKLN
+1630 PLMANKPSAEFIKLN

-1671 KLVRDRKNFIKEHPE
+1671 KLVRDRKNYIKEHPE
-1686 KEIQNFDERGDK
+1686 KEIQNFDKRGDK

-1719 IEGKA
+1719 IEGRA

-1740 LDSRVITNS
+1740 LDSRVVTNS
-1749 RLFGVQSTTLENFYW
+1749 MLLNIQDTALENFYW

-1779 DSAFYKNVVD
+1779 DSAFFKNVVD
-1789 KVKRSLQLHSSGQRP
+1789 KVKRALQLHSSGQRP
-1804 NTSATWNKKPVSD
+1804 NTSATWNKKLVSD
-1817 GKHRT
+1817 GKHRA

-1835 ISNLKEVFVKKATQ
+1835 ISNLKEVFAKKAAQ
-1849 FTGEE
+1849 LTGEE
-1854 RNAFEAYANSIIQQ
+1854 RNAYEAYAESIIKQ

-1897 KEAEDVYNRLK
+1897 REAEEVYNQLK
-1908 NGEFNLSDLKQIF
+1908 NGEINLSVLKQIF
-1921 QPLKPFQYSQTNT
+1921 QPLKPFQYSQTKT
-1934 DLSNNGQIASNVSN
+1934 DLSNNEIASNVSS

-1963 MADALLQGNTKNN
+1963 MADALLQGNEKNN
-1976 ILKTITD
+1976 ILKAITD
-1983 IIEDTHSDD
+1983 IIEDTHNGEGDD
-1992 ALDGIDTVLFD
+1992 YKKGIDTVLFD

-2010 NAVIDISTLI
+2010 SAVIDISTLI
-2020 KEGKTAGEI
+2020 KEGKTAEEI
-2029 KTEINNKILGYKQDA
+2029 KNEINDKISGYKQDA

-2081 AITDLLSTFNGD
+2081 AITDLLSNFNGE

-2149 LINSLL
+2149 LVNSLL

-2221 KLNIRFKDKLGKLL
+2221 KLNIRFKDKSGKLL
-2235 PTREVWENSKNKSHE
+2235 LTREGWENSKNKSHE
-2250 SYDDFIKENQAGVA
+2250 SYDDYIKENQAGVA

-2277 FNAFRDKKGNIDSNA
+2277 FNTFRDKKGNIDIKA

-2357 ALSVVERTAENKK
+2357 ALSVVERTADNKK
-2370 EKVINYIL
+2370 EKVINYLL

-2429 GDHNKRRNHIFDMMM
+2429 RDHNKRRNHIFDMMM

-2510 FASQKIAHAILS
+2510 FASQKLAHAILS

-2546 GLIAI
+2546 GLMAI
-2551 DPQYNKEGTLIGEI
+2551 DPQYNKEGILIGEI

-2610 LLNHPVLKSLY
+2610 LLNHPALKSLY
-2621 AKKNNGETKSLKSL
+2621 AEKNNGETKSLKTL
-2635 VSKELNEQ
+2635 VSQALNTQ
-2643 LKKAGFEREGRN
+2643 LEKAGFEKEGRN

-2710 LYKDKVLSNQVPEV
+2710 LYKDKVLSNQVPEI

-2778 TGVEILKNQGLATKF
+2778 TGVEILKNPGLATKF

-2844 KTIEIETNNNTGET
+2844 KTIKIEIDNKGEA

-2875 LRAAWEDLAVEAPEV
+2875 LRAAWEDLAVDAPEV

-2947 KYWRQLMLPR
+2947 KYWIQLMLPR
-2957 LTPKIIA
+2957 LTPKIKA
-2964 EKSYKYVTDG
+2964 EKSYKYVTYKG
-2974 EYLYKL
+2974 FLYKL
-2980 NDSGEYREVNTNIP
+2980 NDSGEYRVVNTNIP

-3000 ELMDENKSESQ
+3000 ELMDGSKSESQ
-3011 EGMDYQDD
+3011 EGTEYQDA
-3019 VYQQEDTE
+3019 VYRQEDREITE
-3027 ISDNAIAIDALDS
+3027 NALALDALNS
-3040 SIREERS
+3040 SKKEES
-3047 NYQKYNKDVKDH
+3047 SDYQKYNKDIKDH